1 MIVQIVGVLIIIILS
16 PIALI
21 MALVS
26 ICLLVGTIGAI
37 LDPTQWEEED
47 TVSLD
52 QTIDDLRY
60 ILREYYNANREWRNI
75 KLNKQ

>member
-37 LDPTQWEEED
+37 LDPTQ
-47 TVSLD
+47 
-52 QTIDDLRY
+52 
-60 ILREYYNANREWRNI
+60 
-75 KLNKQ
+75 